1 MGCCRRGNCAYQFPV
16 TFRKISVAN
25 EIEFKIGSMKKS
37 IYLIAAFLILALL
50 RTLPISGSDSLMIN
64 LSSLGEL
71 QNIFQVDSEKVR
83 IVALLSPT

>member
-1 MGCCRRGNCAYQFPV
+1 
-16 TFRKISVAN
+16 
-25 EIEFKIGSMKKS
+25 MKKS
-37 IYLIAAFLILALL
+37 IYWIAAFLTLALL

-71 QNIFQVDSEKVR
+71 QNIFQVDSEKIR